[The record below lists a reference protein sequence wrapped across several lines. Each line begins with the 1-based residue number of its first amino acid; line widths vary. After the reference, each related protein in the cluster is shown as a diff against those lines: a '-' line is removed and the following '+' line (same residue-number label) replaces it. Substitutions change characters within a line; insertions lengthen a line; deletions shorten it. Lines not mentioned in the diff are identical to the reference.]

1 MVYSMVYSMIY
12 SMGLMGHRGG
22 GGGGGGGGF
31 WCVQLILLKICTLT
45 VYLFLWLSPS
55 IHTLIETYIHY
66 IHPSIDAS
74 GSFYLLFD
82 EAESSGPCSD
92 SVAPSQQRTGN
103 DGTREEERNMR
114 WCVVM
119 VLCHMMCSRYYYRV
133 VL

>member
-22 GGGGGGGGF
+22 GGGS

-45 VYLFLWLSPS
+45 VYLFLWLSPP
-55 IHTLIETYIHY
+55 IHTLIHTYIHY
-66 IHPSIDAS
+66 IHPSFDAA

-82 EAESSGPCSD
+82 EAESSGPGSD
-92 SVAPSQQRTGN
+92 SAAPSQQRTGN
-103 DGTREEERNMR
+103 DGTREEDRNMR
-114 WCVVM
+114 CVVM
-119 VLCHMMCSRYYYRV
+119 APCHMMCSRYYYRV